1 MKYWLLPLCLLIS
14 LTGCSKDSGEKAVE
28 SYQQRLARVLEQEL
42 PQTPLPT
49 APLLSEP
56 RDLKQPLPDLRL
68 DLTDTFAT
76 RHCGLDTLIGER
88 NSSLGRVY
96 SASKQLSYELRFL
109 HQLAIC
115 LQKQW
120 DNTELQRQLQQV
132 YDAKQQSAT
141 LAFNNMLLTDNTLRK
156 QLVGVRDSLPYN
168 DKPGLSE
175 SWQALT
181 ALTQLQQF
189 IQQQNWQAASSI
201 DIEQQLQLLYQANL
215 PGRLQYSLRQS
226 SHQLSELNQMLA
238 AVTPQSLC
246 QPRADKQQLD
256 ILANIFSKFF
266 IAQVQQY
273 TVNQQQYQQQL
284 WPLLQQLYA
293 DTPLI
298 EALTV
303 RFEGNYQNMRREL
316 AVHVKWWQDVNSQCP
331 MQLTTSG

>member
-1 MKYWLLPLCLLIS
+1 MKYWLLPLCFLIS

-28 SYQQRLARVLEQEL
+28 SYQQRLARVLDTEL
-42 PQTPLPT
+42 PQTPLPV

-109 HQLAIC
+109 HQLDIC
-115 LQKQW
+115 LQKHW
-120 DNTELQRQLQQV
+120 DNTELQSQLQQV
-132 YDAKQQSAT
+132 YDAKQQSAK
-141 LAFNNMLLTDNTLRK
+141 LAFNNMLLTDDTLRK
-156 QLVGVRDSLPYN
+156 QLLGVRDSLPYT

-189 IQQQNWQAASSI
+189 IMQQNWQAASSVN
-201 DIEQQLQLLYQANL
+201 IEQQLQLLYQTNL

-246 QPRADKQQLD
+246 QQRPDKQQLE
-256 ILANIFSKFF
+256 ILTNIFSKFF

-273 TVNQQQYQQQL
+273 TVNLQQYQQQL

-293 DTPLI
+293 DTPLS

-303 RFEGNYQNMRREL
+303 RFDGNYQNMRREL
-316 AVHVKWWQDVNSQCP
+316 AIHVKWWQDLNSQCP
-331 MQLTTSG
+331 MQLTTQG